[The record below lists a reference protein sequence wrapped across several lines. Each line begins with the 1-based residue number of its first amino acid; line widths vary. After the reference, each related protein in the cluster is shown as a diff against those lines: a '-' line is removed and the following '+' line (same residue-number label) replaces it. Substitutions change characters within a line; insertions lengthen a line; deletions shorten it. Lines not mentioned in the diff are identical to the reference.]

1 MRSEARI
8 DEMCN
13 TLKRVWH
20 LVPDW
25 RLGQLI
31 ENLAKESH
39 PKIKD
44 AFYIEDDEIKKTM
57 KIWLKEKD
65 DINA

>member
-8 DEMCN
+8 DEMCD

-25 RLGQLI
+25 RLGQLVVNI
-31 ENLAKESH
+31 SKNCKGLNTFYVEDEEFERVMKE
-39 PKIKD
+39 
-44 AFYIEDDEIKKTM
+44 
-57 KIWLKEKD
+57 WLKYEKD
-65 DINA
+65 

>member
-1 MRSEARI
+1 MRDENRI
-8 DEMCN
+8 D
-13 TLKRVWH
+13 TLCELLRKVWH

-44 AFYIEDDEIKKTM
+44 AFYVEDDEIKKVM
-57 KIWLKEKD
+57 KIWLKEDAK
-65 DINA
+65 